1 MGNKR
6 KVQLF
11 RQSKIK
17 GLKTS
22 GTEQCVDLI
31 PTRAGKQRC
40 LQVFDL
46 SRSFCQLSFS
56 VSSSICQGG
65 IKDQFQL
72 RKERLG
78 YHCDCLSWT
87 LSLKP
92 THPGSLRLWPPPSY
106 AMSRSLE
113 MSQSHKN
120 LSPTTSLTSEW
131 TRNTSGGQ
139 EILTSSIYDCLDW
152 TVNIA
157 TSWTTKQ
164 FIFMSSQPWIKVFR
178 TADDPILYIGII
190 SIGLGISSRVS
201 CLWSSLFFSMSISF
215 AGLGEFFRCDSISL

>member
-1 MGNKR
+1 MIAYLWVNN
-6 KVQLF
+6 
-11 RQSKIK
+11 
-17 GLKTS
+17 
-22 GTEQCVDLI
+22 
-31 PTRAGKQRC
+31 
-40 LQVFDL
+40 
-46 SRSFCQLSFS
+46 
-56 VSSSICQGG
+56 
-65 IKDQFQL
+65 
-72 RKERLG
+72 
-78 YHCDCLSWT
+78 WT
-87 LSLKP
+87 LSLNP
-92 THPGSLRLWPPPSY
+92 THPGSLRLWPPPSC

-139 EILTSSIYDCLDW
+139 EILTSNIYDCLDW

-215 AGLGEFFRCDSISL
+215 AGLGEFFILVLVQLLLSTQSNNPCCCVANQRGDGWKPQ